1 MTDTDLLWQLIDA
14 KGLKRRAVGEAIGMS
29 YQSFLNKIRNESEFT
44 ATEIQRLCAFLGIT
58 SLEEKERIFFAENVD
73 LKSTGGDKKNE

>member
-1 MTDTDLLWQLIDA
+1 MTDTDLLWKLIDE
-14 KGLKRRAVGEAIGMS
+14 KGFKRLAVGEAIGAS
-29 YQSFLNKIRNESEFT
+29 YQCFLNKIRNESEFT

-73 LKSTGGDKKNE
+73 SKSTGGGQKG